1 MVRGTEAASA
11 AADSAAQRGGGIG
24 SVLAAAGEAWAA
36 KAGGTSGVLW
46 GAALSAAGRR
56 LGDQGTP
63 TDLDVASELRAGHDA
78 LIELGGASRGD
89 KTMVDALAPFVEAV
103 ESAVGCGIDWRSAWL
118 ESVDIAGKAAAG
130 TAYLRPRVGRARPLA
145 ERSIGTPDAGAT
157 SLAMCIDAV
166 ASLFQN
172 EGASR

>member
-1 MVRGTEAASA
+1 
-11 AADSAAQRGGGIG
+11 
-24 SVLAAAGEAWAA
+24 LAAAGEAWAA

-63 TDLDVASELRAGHDA
+63 TDTDVASALRAGHDA
-78 LIELGGASRGD
+78 LVELGGARRGD
-89 KTMVDALAPFVEAV
+89 KTMLDALEPFVEAV
-103 ESAVGCGIDWRSAWL
+103 ESAVARGIDWRSAWL

-130 TAYLRPRVGRARPLA
+130 TADLRPRVGRARPLA

-166 ASLFQN
+166 ARLFQN